1 MQRSQDLSQ
10 YSHNYSLQ
18 IWSLREKEHFFV
30 SLNELKPLLP
40 QPLAAIV
47 INRTLFDA
55 KIITITAKVT
65 LSLNIETVFSAISD

>member
-1 MQRSQDLSQ
+1 MV
-10 YSHNYSLQ
+10 
-18 IWSLREKEHFFV
+18 IEKKGTFFV